1 MLITLSKCG
10 IMYRFLDS
18 VHRGRNELW
27 RYAFTVFLSFIVS
40 NMGAGFIAAI
50 FIAAAVILS
59 RGVLSPEI
67 ISGGFSGP
75 ILLLLVAVSFSASL
89 FFLYVGVRFIHKR
102 EFISAVNARGY
113 LDWRRI
119 LRGALVWL
127 LIVGVVDAVSMILDP
142 SGFRFSFNPSS
153 FGWLLLLALIA
164 FPVQASF
171 EEIFFR
177 GYLMQGMWSVIRK
190 PVPLIILNSAIFAV
204 MHWWNGTSITMSLS
218 IVISTFIIGVALAV
232 TALADDGLELAMGV
246 HIANNL
252 YVSVIHSSP
261 DSGLGDLPSIIIS
274 PTDPYS
280 SPVFLIIAS
289 LVMILILFRG
299 RYDDVL
305 RIFRDHY

>member
-1 MLITLSKCG
+1 
-10 IMYRFLDS
+10 MYRFLDS
-18 VHRGRNELW
+18 VHRGKNELW
-27 RYAFTVFLSFIVS
+27 RYAFTVLLSFIVS
-40 NMGAGFIAAI
+40 NLGAGFIAAI

-59 RGVLSPEI
+59 RGLLSPEI

-102 EFISAVNARGY
+102 EFISAVNSRGY
-113 LDWRRI
+113 LDLRRI